1 MLASRG
7 QLAFD
12 GEGVTQL
19 PNDMGH
25 WAMGLP
31 GSPTLRGV
39 DDADELTGERSW
51 SRADGSI
58 GKVTEHYL
66 AFKARTISATELAV
80 ALRPSQAP
88 CLANAKA
95 WRAVL
100 ISVNGRHWGVCS
112 TFHFPSDSCLA

>member
-1 MLASRG
+1 METCDSGVTVCNTTVIDLSRKSHDTAKIQNKEVLDLLASRG

-39 DDADELTGERSW
+39 DDADELTGER
-51 SRADGSI
+51 
-58 GKVTEHYL
+58 
-66 AFKARTISATELAV
+66 
-80 ALRPSQAP
+80 
-88 CLANAKA
+88 
-95 WRAVL
+95 
-100 ISVNGRHWGVCS
+100 
-112 TFHFPSDSCLA
+112 